1 MLQSLSTGGQPSRE
15 VFDIDGVT
23 SWPSL
28 QIMAASSKPIRSKA
42 DAYKPLTLSFQ
53 THCCCNRIDY
63 DCEDRVRD
71 LLHLDN
77 MVQCSKPKCK
87 RWAFWKC
94 VGLTVDKINDDFH
107 CNDCLVL
114 PPVPKWEISIATNT
128 CPLDNVLA
136 ILSVIIKVDPRF
148 LRHVQTES
156 EIENN
161 WRTALTQIQYGKPDE
176 GKHHLLSACV
186 HASTTNVVNFF
197 GGEYSLY
204 GAQLENEGRYLLD
217 LINTSSIFLSSAAML
232 VRFLLA
238 AIAFVLALKAQ
249 NPGVAGAAA
258 LVAGG
263 LLTNA
268 LSNDMAAC
276 YARWMQRLR
285 GFIASRK
292 EAAKNYASSAERHTK
307 SGKTSS
313 DASQL
318 NKQSNSMTNY
328 NVIHN
333 SNKNEIYLSKRYV
346 LFRIHL

>member
-1 MLQSLSTGGQPSRE
+1 MRVHACEMSGNDKNKECGLRLLRSREAASRAVYTLANSPYTAVTVKKKQCKVVLVHGSQCAATLDQQYVLLGAMLQSLSTGGQPSRE

-217 LINTSSIFLSSAAML
+217 LINTSS
-232 VRFLLA
+232 
-238 AIAFVLALKAQ
+238 
-249 NPGVAGAAA
+249 
-258 LVAGG
+258 
-263 LLTNA
+263 
-268 LSNDMAAC
+268 
-276 YARWMQRLR
+276 
-285 GFIASRK
+285 
-292 EAAKNYASSAERHTK
+292 
-307 SGKTSS
+307 
-313 DASQL
+313 
-318 NKQSNSMTNY
+318 
-328 NVIHN
+328 VIP
-333 SNKNEIYLSKRYV
+333 
-346 LFRIHL
+346 F